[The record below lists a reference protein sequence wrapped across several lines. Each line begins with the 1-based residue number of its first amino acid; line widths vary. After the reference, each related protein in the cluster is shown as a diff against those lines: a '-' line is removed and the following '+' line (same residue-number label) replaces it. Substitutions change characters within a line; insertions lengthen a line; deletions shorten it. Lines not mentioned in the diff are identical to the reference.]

1 MKMMLT
7 HVTGSLR
14 GRTQYF
20 DTDSISFGVGAQC
33 GVVFD
38 GAKDAVV
45 CPVHAELTVEQGVP
59 VIRDH
64 SRQRALFVNG
74 QPQAEAVLQDGD
86 LLQFGQDGP
95 LVRFRLC
102 REEGPNSKPLK
113 TIVVDCRD
121 IVVRTP
127 HPRYLSPF
135 YLARHLLA
143 DIVRYVSP
151 TVRIATGALVA
162 APLVVIAIL
171 GSVAYREHRAALASK
186 QRMAELVRQLESER
200 LTREELV
207 RRIEEERRRVG
218 ELGRRHDEL
227 MAELKA
233 VVTKRAAARASQAE
247 LRGLRKRLNKLEE
260 EQRFAEDIAA
270 RFGSGV
276 GLLQGGYG
284 FVEKSSG
291 RPLRYQGLDQ
301 LGHPFVDQ
309 SGDPLVTVEGT
320 GPPVVIFYAG
330 TGFLLDQAG
339 AVLTNRHLVTM
350 WEHYEPAQRAIE
362 AGFEPRAVML
372 RIFFPGVPEP
382 FKLEVAGLAEAV
394 DLAILRTDR
403 ARRSHSPA
411 RIGVSPGHAGA
422 YRGFLGGDAGLR
434 SRLRQREQRRA
445 GLRSGRSRDRRQ
457 PCRAAQGRRTQRG
470 ASRGA
475 DLRTGGA
482 AGARA

>member
-1 MKMMLT
+1 
-7 HVTGSLR
+7 
-14 GRTQYF
+14 
-20 DTDSISFGVGAQC
+20 
-33 GVVFD
+33 
-38 GAKDAVV
+38 
-45 CPVHAELTVEQGVP
+45 
-59 VIRDH
+59 
-64 SRQRALFVNG
+64 
-74 QPQAEAVLQDGD
+74 
-86 LLQFGQDGP
+86 
-95 LVRFRLC
+95 
-102 REEGPNSKPLK
+102 
-113 TIVVDCRD
+113 
-121 IVVRTP
+121 
-127 HPRYLSPF
+127 
-135 YLARHLLA
+135 
-143 DIVRYVSP
+143 
-151 TVRIATGALVA
+151 
-162 APLVVIAIL
+162 
-171 GSVAYREHRAALASK
+171 
-186 QRMAELVRQLESER
+186 
-200 LTREELV
+200 
-207 RRIEEERRRVG
+207 
-218 ELGRRHDEL
+218 

-247 LRGLRKRLNKLEE
+247 LRGLRERLNKLEE